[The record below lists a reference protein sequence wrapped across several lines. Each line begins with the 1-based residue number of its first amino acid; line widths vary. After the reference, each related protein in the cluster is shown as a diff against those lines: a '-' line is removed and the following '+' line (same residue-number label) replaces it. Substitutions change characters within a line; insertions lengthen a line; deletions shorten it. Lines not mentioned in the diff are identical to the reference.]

1 MLCAVD
7 DQDIFRVR
15 RKVLAGQMAG
25 DNVPLGKPPG
35 VRLIAQMR
43 VNIARHRQLPE
54 RLAQRIALIRQR
66 RVVEIEIHDI
76 GGDHL
81 LIDPMPR
88 RQREVAHEGAAA
100 GFAANQPHLFQ
111 FTVDARGGGQRDALP
126 GGKGT
131 VRRQTAAGGQL
142 PAADRLRIS
151 VDNGF
156 ISGFHR
162 EMYL

>member
-1 MLCAVD
+1 
-7 DQDIFRVR
+7 
-15 RKVLAGQMAG
+15 MAG

-76 GGDHL
+76 GGHHL

-100 GFAANQPHLFQ
+100 GFA
-111 FTVDARGGGQRDALP
+111 R
-126 GGKGT
+126 
-131 VRRQTAAGGQL
+131 
-142 PAADRLRIS
+142 
-151 VDNGF
+151 
-156 ISGFHR
+156 
-162 EMYL
+162 

>member
-1 MLCAVD
+1 MLRAVD

-15 RKVLAGQMAG
+15 RKVPAGQMAG
-25 DNVPLGKPPG
+25 DDFPLGEPPG

-54 RLAQRIALIRQR
+54 RLAQRIALRRQR
-66 RVVEIEIHDI
+66 RVVEVKIHDV
-76 GGDHL
+76 GGHHL
-81 LIDPMPR
+81 LVDPMPR
-88 RQREVAHEGAAA
+88 RQREVPHEGAAP
-100 GFAANQPHLFQ
+100 GFATDQPHLLQ
-111 FTVDARGGGQRDALP
+111 FTVDARGGGQREAFL
-126 GGKGT
+126 GGQGT

-142 PAADRLRIS
+142 PAADRLRVS

-156 ISGFHR
+156 VSGFHR

>member
-25 DNVPLGKPPG
+25 DNVPLGKPPCM
-35 VRLIAQMR
+35 RLIAQMR

-54 RLAQRIALIRQR
+54 RLAQRIALRRQR
-66 RVVEIEIHDI
+66 RVVEVKIHDVS
-76 GGDHL
+76 GHHL

-100 GFAANQPHLFQ
+100 GFAANQPHLFK
-111 FTVDARGGGQRDALP
+111 FTVDAGGGGQREAFI

-131 VRRQTAAGGQL
+131 VRWQTAAGGQL